1 MAKIHG
7 FVYIIIGI
15 FVSVAS
21 WKINNEDLYLFFYA
35 GILFMGVGVAKLLL
49 SLIRNK
55 KEGEK
60 ITHHKEIS
68 HHQTQHLQHY
78 RRCRKCGSVMKAND
92 RFCGRCGFRGLNP
105 INAFF
110 FQFLPQI
117 YVNDFLHNYFK

>member
-7 FVYIIIGI
+7 LVYLIIGI

-55 KEGEK
+55 EEET
-60 ITHHKEIS
+60 THHKEIS
-68 HHQTQHLQHY
+68 HHQTQNLQHY
-78 RRCRKCGSVMKAND
+78 RRCRKCGNAMRIND
-92 RFCGRCGFRGLNP
+92 KFCGRCGFR
-105 INAFF
+105 
-110 FQFLPQI
+110 
-117 YVNDFLHNYFK
+117 V